1 MKRVREMMSNNVP
14 TMVKNTP
21 PQNLPGTS
29 KHMYYILL
37 KKGRKVI
44 THKISLNTLLK
55 TRRDMVS
62 FSNYHE
68 EHK

>member
-29 KHMYYILL
+29 KHMYYISIYYSRR
-37 KKGRKVI
+37 GER
-44 THKISLNTLLK
+44 
-55 TRRDMVS
+55 TRGDMVS